1 MDQKKIG
8 SFLKELRKEKGIT
21 QEEFAEKLNVS
32 GRTVSR
38 WETGANM
45 PDISLLVEISEF
57 FDISIPEII
66 NGERKSETMNEE
78 IKEVADKLSDYAN
91 AEKETIIKNIRIH
104 SIMGTIALFVYCT
117 LELSGAVLQN
127 VIFEKIASY
136 CETLALVTVLMIML
150 HVIFSTVALLDNNMV
165 YVKEFYSYPFL
176 YIFKNSRAAC
186 KCYDDMINKCFEYS
200 HGKLSVFREI
210 NIHNNFVDMFRC
222 KDNEYSCYEYWH
234 RNFDKSK

>member
-150 HVIFSTVALLDNNMV
+150 HTSGLMYKMQKRRRN
-165 YVKEFYSYPFL
+165 
-176 YIFKNSRAAC
+176 
-186 KCYDDMINKCFEYS
+186 DMIRRLPKMAQIIIAAIVAFIGAS
-200 HGKLSVFREI
+200 IIKLFLV
-210 NIHNNFVDMFRC
+210 NALGL
-222 KDNEYSCYEYWH
+222 
-234 RNFDKSK
+234 